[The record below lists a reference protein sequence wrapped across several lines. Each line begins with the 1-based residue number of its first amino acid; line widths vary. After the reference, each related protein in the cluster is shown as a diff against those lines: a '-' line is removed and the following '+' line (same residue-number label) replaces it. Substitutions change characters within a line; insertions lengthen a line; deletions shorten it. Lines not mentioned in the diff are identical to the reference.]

1 MLTRLC
7 TALAIALL
15 AAVAAVRV
23 GVAER
28 PQLGDA
34 TAAADKA
41 RFLVIGV
48 RSSAAHN
55 LVDGFVSCENG
66 FERKVTF
73 GPVGAGFHRFT
84 VDASHRLGVFT
95 QMSMQRCF
103 YIARLRVTQVGYDAK
118 IAACAGGESRE
129 PTCDPNSPVGG
140 MVGVQ
145 GSR

>member
-1 MLTRLC
+1 MTKLRS
-7 TALAIALL
+7 ALAMVLL
-15 AAVAAVRV
+15 AAVAVVAV

-28 PQLGDA
+28 PRLDDA

-41 RFLVIGV
+41 RFFVIGV
-48 RSSAAHN
+48 RSSAGHN

-66 FERKVTF
+66 FERRVSF

-84 VDASHRLGVFT
+84 VDASHPYGVLK
-95 QMSMQRCF
+95 QMSIQHCL
-103 YIARLRVTQVGYDAK
+103 YIARLRVNQVGYDAK
-118 IAACAGGESRE
+118 IAACAGAKSAE
-129 PTCDPNSPVGG
+129 PKCDPNSPLGG